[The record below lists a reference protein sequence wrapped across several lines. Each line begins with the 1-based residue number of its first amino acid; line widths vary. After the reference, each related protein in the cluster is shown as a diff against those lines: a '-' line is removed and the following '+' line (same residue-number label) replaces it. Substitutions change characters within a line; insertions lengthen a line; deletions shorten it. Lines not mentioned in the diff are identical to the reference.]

1 MRLDYL
7 RTWGPVVAG
16 PAIGVLIWI
25 LPAPAGMPPA
35 AHAVAGLAGW
45 MAVWWLTA
53 VLPLAVTALLPLV
66 LLPLIT
72 PMAVDHAARPYAD
85 PIIFLFLGG
94 FFLAAATERWQLHRR
109 VALAIIGVIG
119 TDPPRLVL
127 GLMVATAFVSMWI
140 SNTATAVMML
150 PLASA
155 VLELARRES
164 PTDAPALGRALILG
178 VAYAASIGG
187 IATLIGTPPT
197 AIFAA
202 AAARTLER
210 PVGFAAWMAIGFPIA
225 VVLLLFCWLLLVRV
239 LFRLRGKLPGVRDLV
254 QRERVE
260 LGGWTLGQRVTAAVL
275 GIAAVSWLLRE
286 PKTIGTL
293 QVPGLVQVF
302 PGLSDAGIA
311 IGAALILFVCPIA
324 IRERR
329 FALDWDSA
337 ARIPWGVLILFGGG
351 LALAEAFTSSGL
363 AEWIGR
369 QLEGLRGAPT
379 VVVIGA
385 IALLFVVLTELT
397 SNTATAAMA
406 MPIMA
411 SLAPAVGVSP
421 LALMAT
427 AALASALGF
436 MLPVGTPP
444 NALAYGTGAVTSGE
458 MARVGVWMD
467 LASGLVITVAVLIW
481 ATA

>member
-1 MRLDYL
+1 MRLERL
-7 RTWGPVVAG
+7 RTWGPVIAG
-16 PAIGVLIWI
+16 PALGALVWVLPTPGEMS
-25 LPAPAGMPPA
+25 LG
-35 AHAVAGLAGW
+35 AHAVGGLAAW

-53 VLPLAVTALLPLV
+53 VVPLPVTALLPLV
-66 LLPLIT
+66 LLPLLT
-72 PMAVDHAARPYAD
+72 ASRVDQTARAYAD

-109 VALAIIGVIG
+109 VGLAIIGLIG

-127 GLMVATAFVSMWI
+127 GLMIATAFVSMWI

-155 VLELARRES
+155 VLELARREA
-164 PTDAPALGRALILG
+164 PDDAPALGRTLMLG

-202 AAARTLER
+202 AAGKTLNR
-210 PVGFAAWMAIGFPIA
+210 PIGFAEWMAIGLPTA
-225 VVLLLFCWLLLVRV
+225 AVLLVVCWLLLVRL
-239 LFRLRGKLPGVRDLV
+239 LFPLRGTLPGVRELV
-254 QRERVE
+254 QRERTE
-260 LGGWTLGQRVTAAVL
+260 LGRWTSGQRITLAVL
-275 GIAAVSWLLRE
+275 GLAAASWIMRE
-286 PKTIGTL
+286 PKTIGAMH
-293 QVPGLVQVF
+293 VPGLVQLL

-311 IGAALILFVCPIA
+311 IGAALLLFLCPVSL
-324 IRERR
+324 RERR
-329 FALDWDSA
+329 FALDWESA

-351 LALAEAFTSSGL
+351 LALADGFTSSGL
-363 AEWIGR
+363 ADWIGR
-369 QLEGLRGAPT
+369 QLEGLHGAPT

-385 IALLFVVLTELT
+385 IALFFVLLTELT

-411 SLAPAVGVSP
+411 SLAPAVGMSP

-427 AALASALGF
+427 AALGSALGF

-444 NALAYGTGAVTSGE
+444 NALAYGTGAVTSRE
-458 MARVGVWMD
+458 MARAGVWMD
-467 LASGLVITVAVLIW
+467 IAAALVITVAVLLW
-481 ATA
+481 TQ

>member
-1 MRLDYL
+1 MGLAWL
-7 RTWGPVVAG
+7 RTWGPVIAG
-16 PAIGVLIWI
+16 PAAGALIWL
-25 LPAPAGMPPA
+25 LPAPAAMPSP
-35 AHAVAGLAGW
+35 AHAVAGLATW

-53 VLPLAVTALLPLV
+53 ILPLPVTALLPLA

-72 PMAVDHAARPYAD
+72 PTGVQQTAHQYAD
-85 PIIFLFLGG
+85 PIVFLFLGG

-109 VALAIIGVIG
+109 LALAVISAVG
-119 TDPPRLVL
+119 TDSPRLVL
-127 GLMVATAFVSMWI
+127 ALMLATAFVSMWI

-155 VLELARRES
+155 VLTLARREA
-164 PTDAPALGRALILG
+164 PGDAAHLGRALILG

-187 IATLIGTPPT
+187 VATLIGTPPT

-202 AAARTLER
+202 AAGTVLGR
-210 PVGFAAWMAIGFPIA
+210 PVGFAEWMAIGFPVAAI
-225 VVLLLFCWLLLVRV
+225 LLVFCWFLLVRL
-239 LFRLRGKLPGVRDLV
+239 LFPLHGTLPGVRDLV
-254 QRERVE
+254 ARERGD
-260 LGGWTLGQRVTAAVL
+260 LGSWTAGQRITVAVL
-275 GIAAVSWLLRE
+275 ALAAASWLLRE
-286 PKTIGTL
+286 PKTLGSL
-293 QVPGLVQVF
+293 HLPGLVQLF

-311 IGAALILFVCPIA
+311 IGAALVLFVFPNSL
-324 IRERR
+324 RERR
-329 FALDWDSA
+329 FTLDWETA

-369 QLEGLRGAPT
+369 QLEGLRGAPP

-385 IALLFVVLTELT
+385 VALLFVLLTELT

-411 SLAPAVGVSP
+411 ALAPAVAVSP
-421 LALMAT
+421 LGLMAT
-427 AALASALGF
+427 AALGSSLGF

-444 NALAYGTGAVTSGE
+444 NALAYGTGAVTSKE
-458 MARVGVWMD
+458 MARAGVWMD
-467 LASGLVITVAVLIW
+467 LASALVITLAVLLW
-481 ATA
+481 AR

>member
-1 MRLDYL
+1 MRLALL

-16 PAIGVLIWI
+16 PATGGLIWI
-25 LPAPAGMPPA
+25 LPAPAGMPAA
-35 AHAVAGLAGW
+35 AHAVAGLAAW

-53 VLPLAVTALLPLV
+53 ILPLAVTALLPLAF
-66 LLPLIT
+66 LPLIT
-72 PMAVDHAARPYAD
+72 PRPVEQTAHAYAD

-109 VALAIIGVIG
+109 LALAVIGAVG

-127 GLMVATAFVSMWI
+127 ALMLATAFVSMWI

-155 VLELARRES
+155 VLDLARREAPAES
-164 PTDAPALGRALILG
+164 PALGRALVLG

-202 AAARTLER
+202 AAGKVLGR
-210 PVGFAAWMAIGFPIA
+210 PVGFAEWMAIGFPVA
-225 VVLLLFCWLLLVRV
+225 AFLLLFCWLLLVRV
-239 LFRLRGKLPGVRDLV
+239 LFPLHGKLPGVHELV
-254 QRERVE
+254 ARERAE
-260 LGGWTLGQRVTAAVL
+260 LGRWSAGQRITVTVLALAAT
-275 GIAAVSWLLRE
+275 SWFLRE
-286 PKTIGTL
+286 PKTLGTL
-293 QVPGLVQVF
+293 HVPGLAQLF

-311 IGAALILFVCPIA
+311 IGAALILFVCPVSL
-324 IRERR
+324 RERR
-329 FALDWDSA
+329 FTLDWETA

-351 LALAEAFTSSGL
+351 LALAEAFTGTGL

-385 IALLFVVLTELT
+385 VALLFVLLTELT

-411 SLAPAVGVSP
+411 ALAPAVAVSP

-427 AALASALGF
+427 AALGSALGF

-458 MARVGVWMD
+458 MARAGVWMD
-467 LASGLVITVAVLIW
+467 LVSAAVITGAVWLW
-481 ATA
+481 M